1 MEREGRV
8 EHSTESVVI
17 LVVTLISFVFL
28 ISCLF
33 CTLRYFSNRVGQEN
47 HEESNHR
54 HNRIVNFQH
63 L

>member
-1 MEREGRV
+1 MERERRV

-33 CTLRYFSNRVGQEN
+33 CTLRYFSNRLGQEN
-47 HEESNHR
+47 HADTNHR
-54 HNRIVNFQH
+54 HNRIVN
-63 L
+63 LENL